1 MNILKKI
8 LFEKKVEDSN
18 ILDQSIMNPETGR
31 KVKVKSA
38 LGYDDGSAV
47 KKKAKALVK
56 KLNGKGEEVKV
67 AKNKINKEFSAEMAK
82 KFPGT
87 QFGIPEGLTI
97 KDLTINKN
105 YNKTNKDKVY
115 AYKVPMING
124 KGEKEIKT
132 VYTARYHIL
141 QSHKKWARIEKVI
154 SQVKNIQEKS
164 KNLMLD
170 KEPSIN
176 QCAAVINILEKTGL
190 RVGSEDKTDTG
201 NVGIRTL
208 KIKDIKIKG
217 DVISFDFIGK
227 SNHQN
232 ESKVKDKNLA
242 EYLKKQILNKSEEDR
257 VFPDA
262 SYANVGKILKD
273 MTDKSLGMKI
283 KDLRTIK
290 ACEIS
295 TKTLN
300 DKSILPPPLAKNPK
314 ERSKQIKEKLAITF
328 KRASDVLNNSPNMS
342 KTSYIHPKLIYD
354 WLDKLGVK
362 VVDTKGIYDLTYK
375 ENASIMKK
383 IIKESE
389 FNYDKKIDPKE
400 YEGIEEN
407 QNCLSDDEEEPE
419 IFEIPEWFFDNEI
432 TFEIK

>member
-38 LGYDDGSAV
+38 LGYDDGSVV

-87 QFGIPEGLTI
+87 KFGIPEGLTI
-97 KDLTINKN
+97 RDIIINKN
-105 YNKTNKDKVY
+105 YNQDNKDKVF

-124 KGEKEIKT
+124 KGQKEIKT
-132 VYTARYHIL
+132 VYTERYHQL

-164 KNLMLD
+164 IKLID
-170 KEPSIN
+170 SKDAKTN
-176 QCAAVINILEKTGL
+176 QSAAIINILEKTGL

-208 KIKDIKIKG
+208 KKRDIKIKG

-232 ESKVKDKNLA
+232 ESEITDKKLA
-242 EYLKKQILNKSEEDR
+242 KYLQKQIFNKDSEDR

-262 SYANVGKILKD
+262 SYSNVVNLLKNI
-273 MTDKSLGMKI
+273 TDKSLGMKI

-290 ACEIS
+290 ACES
-295 TKTLN
+295 TIKTLN

-328 KRASDVLNNSPNMS
+328 KSASDVLNNSPNMS